1 LVLKHTQALDI
12 LIENRIHFN
21 PEKTE
26 EGAVKVL
33 TYARAREKRAGLL
46 LEQQVYDIAACSTYF
61 GMDGLPDSL
70 PDLLALEKEAPM
82 RVLYDHILEN
92 CRNGDDLPLQCCIGL
107 DEVRL
112 CAPIPRPPK
121 LICLGRNYRDHIEEQ
136 GAKAPEKP
144 LLFSKAS
151 TAVINPGDPIVIP
164 KGSTQVD
171 FEGELAFIMGK
182 TVKSPTEK
190 EAEEAIFG
198 YTCLNDVTEREAQ
211 FGEKQWFRGKSMD
224 TFAQMGPWIVTSDEI
239 GDPLDLRISTQVN
252 SEVMQSES
260 TSMLIF
266 TPVDI
271 IRFVARTITL
281 EPGDVISTGTPG
293 GVGVFRDPQIFLKD
307 GDVVEVIVENI
318 GTLSNPVESER

>member
-1 LVLKHTQALDI
+1 M
-12 LIENRIHFN
+12 RI
-21 PEKTE
+21 
-26 EGAVKVL
+26 L
-33 TYARAREKRAGLL
+33 TYSRAREKRAGLL
-46 LEQQVYDIAACSTYF
+46 VEQDVYDITACSTYF
-61 GMDGLPDSL
+61 GMDELPASVL
-70 PDLLALEKEAPM
+70 DLLSLDKEKPLRA
-82 RVLYDHILEN
+82 LYDRIQEN
-92 CRNGDDLPLQCCIGL
+92 RRDGDDLPLQCCIGI

-136 GAKAPEKP
+136 GAETPKKP

-151 TAVINPGDPIVIP
+151 TAVINPGDAIVIP

-182 TVKSPTEK
+182 TVKNPTEK
-190 EAEEAIFG
+190 EAGEAVFG

-224 TFAQMGPWIVTSDEI
+224 TFAPMGPWIVTSDEI

-271 IRFVARTITL
+271 IRFIARTITL

-307 GDVVEVIVENI
+307 GDVVEITVENI